1 MADVLYAPL
10 SGLTIDPF
18 VPLGSYTVRGDDR
31 RSSFRSDG
39 GHVGCTH
46 IDGLARSRAV
56 PPSDVHSEAVPTHPR
71 LDHVRV
77 AGRSLDAAF
86 HTDPVSSLTR
96 PQDVPRPDAA
106 ITEHEMIT
114 ESEGT
119 GSSTVTDSG
128 ASPLAWSTYV
138 TRPRVRRVLFELDYL
153 HYNLIN
159 DCKPLPFY
167 DRESPPSSVI
177 QRLDLRAS
185 SDHAGDPQ
193 TLYAPP

>member
-1 MADVLYAPL
+1 MELVSDHLPVARLPHT
-10 SGLTIDPF
+10 TIS
-18 VPLGSYTVRGDDR
+18 LGSYTVRGGDR

-114 ESEGT
+114 ESEST
-119 GSSTVTDSG
+119 SSSTVTDSG
-128 ASPLAWSTYV
+128 AIPVAWGTCV
-138 TRPRVRRVLFELDYL
+138 TRSRVRRVLFEHDCLDYN
-153 HYNLIN
+153 HTN
-159 DCKPLPFY
+159 DSKQ
-167 DRESPPSSVI
+167 DVTS
-177 QRLDLRAS
+177 
-185 SDHAGDPQ
+185 
-193 TLYAPP
+193 